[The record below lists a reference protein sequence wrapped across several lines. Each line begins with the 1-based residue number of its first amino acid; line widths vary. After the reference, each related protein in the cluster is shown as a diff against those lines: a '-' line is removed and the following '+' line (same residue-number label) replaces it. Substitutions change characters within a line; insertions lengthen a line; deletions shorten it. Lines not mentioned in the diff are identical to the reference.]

1 MSDIAEEICWSVS
14 RAGRED
20 DDVLPNLGR
29 QPVPLVLPSL
39 ASQPVPLGSLD
50 SADEPSVSVSC
61 AGSGDDDDVLPDRQ
75 PVLLGSLV
83 SKGGVLLNLGWQHVP
98 LNGGLVSLLLIGVD
112 LEDLGLILGLDLD
125 EVVSSNLRLLAGLS
139 QVIILCSSLSNL
151 MSSSPFRLT
160 PVESIRS

>member
-1 MSDIAEEICWSVS
+1 MTVIAEEKCWSVS
-14 RAGRED
+14 RSGCGDGE
-20 DDVLPNLGR
+20 VLLDPVL
-29 QPVPLVLPSL
+29 QPVPHVPTSL
-39 ASQPVPLGSLD
+39 MSQPVPLGSLD

-61 AGSGDDDDVLPDRQ
+61 AGSGDDDVLPDRQ

-83 SKGGVLLNLGWQHVP
+83 SGGGVLLNLGWQHVP

-139 QVIILCSSLSNL
+139 QVIIFCSSLSNL